1 MKNYRDIEQIS
12 GREGLWMVGGKGG
25 SVFIKG

>member
-12 GREGLWMVGGKGG
+12 GREGLWMVGGKED
-25 SVFIKG
+25 SVVIKG